1 MGYQILEPRFQLGR
15 TYTSLGVAHLGVNV
29 LKYLKRHQSGDWG
42 DVSEKQ
48 KQSNENALVSGG
60 SLLSLFDIETPDG
73 KTHPAYVFTE
83 EDRTRTVVL
92 LKTES
97 WF

>member
-29 LKYLKRHQSGDWG
+29 LQYLKRHQSGDWG
-42 DVSEKQ
+42 NVSAAQ
-48 KQSNENALVSGG
+48 KQSNESALISGG
-60 SLLSLFDIETPDG
+60 SLLSQFGIETPHG
-73 KTHPAYVFTE
+73 ETHPAYVFTE

>member
-1 MGYQILEPRFQLGR
+1 MEYQILEPLFQLGR

-29 LKYLKRHQSGDWG
+29 LQYLKRHQSGDWG
-42 DVSEKQ
+42 DVADEQ
-48 KQSNENALVSGG
+48 KQANEDALISGG
-60 SLLSLFDIETPDG
+60 SLISQFDIETPDG

-83 EDRTRTVVL
+83 EGQGRTVVL